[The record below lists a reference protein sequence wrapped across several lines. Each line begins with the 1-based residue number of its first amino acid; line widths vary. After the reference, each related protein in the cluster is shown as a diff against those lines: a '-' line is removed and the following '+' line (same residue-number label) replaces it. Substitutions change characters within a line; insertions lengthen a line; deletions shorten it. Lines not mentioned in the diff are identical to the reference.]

1 VDLPRLEHD
10 IRQVPGVL
18 ACQVSGGEVVVL
30 VAPDAD
36 ADAVSGAVAAL
47 LTAAAASPIVR
58 VVGGR
63 SPIVAMRRRHARRA
77 VAAFSAGAAALAA
90 AGVAAA
96 TNGVF
101 TPDRRNRPSVSSEV
115 AAPPTTRGGAT
126 APSTSPTGGVGDDEV
141 RFERRARSA
150 SPTTTPASL
159 PGTDV
164 QPDRQLATLGV
175 GAPVVLAF
183 ELPLPGEAAAPP
195 VSHGPKKDVPV
206 GPTVDAT
213 SRETTTTTTEPPPAT
228 TTTTP
233 STTTTTTTPTVGP
246 DRPSSPST
254 TTPAVDQHDNDGGER
269 GTDSN
274 GHDTKG
280 PQREGWQRGD
290 RD

>member
-36 ADAVSGAVAAL
+36 ADAVSGAVAGL

-63 SPIVAMRRRHARRA
+63 APIVPMRRRHGRRA

-101 TPDRRNRPSVSSEV
+101 TPDRRDRPSVSSTEV
-115 AAPPTTRGGAT
+115 AAPPTTRGAAL
-126 APSTSPTGGVGDDEV
+126 APSTSPSGRFVDDGLRV
-141 RFERRARSA
+141 ERRARST
-150 SPTTTPASL
+150 SPTTTLPSV

-175 GAPVVLAF
+175 GAPAVLAF
-183 ELPLPGEAAAPP
+183 DIPLPGEVATPP
-195 VSHGPKKDVPV
+195 VRKGPKREVPV
-206 GPTVDAT
+206 GPPPTVSVAVDTTVPETT
-213 SRETTTTTTEPPPAT
+213 STTVPPTTTTLPSIIVGMPSVSSPT
-228 TTTTP
+228 TTW
-233 STTTTTTTPTVGP
+233 
-246 DRPSSPST
+246 
-254 TTPAVDQHDNDGGER
+254 VDQHDNDRGER

-280 PQREGWQRGD
+280 PQRDGWQRG
-290 RD
+290 RRG

>member
-1 VDLPRLEHD
+1 M
-10 IRQVPGVL
+10 L

-36 ADAVSGAVAAL
+36 AGAVSGAVAAL
-47 LTAAAASPIVR
+47 LTAAAASPTVR

-63 SPIVAMRRRHARRA
+63 APIVPMRRRHGRRA

-101 TPDRRNRPSVSSEV
+101 TPDRRDRPSVSSTEV
-115 AAPPTTRGGAT
+115 AAPPTTRGAGL
-126 APSTSPTGGVGDDEV
+126 APSTPTSGGVVDDGL
-141 RFERRARSA
+141 RFERRARST
-150 SPTTTPASL
+150 SPTTTLPSV

-175 GAPVVLAF
+175 GAPAVLTF
-183 ELPLPGEAAAPP
+183 DIPLPGEEAAPP
-195 VSHGPKKDVPV
+195 VRKGPKKDVPV
-206 GPTVDAT
+206 GPAPTVSVAVDTTVA
-213 SRETTTTTTEPPPAT
+213 ETTTTSVPET
-228 TTTTP
+228 TTTAP
-233 STTTTTTTPTVGP
+233 PTTTTLPSIAVGMPSVSPTTTW
-246 DRPSSPST
+246 
-254 TTPAVDQHDNDGGER
+254 VDQHDNDRGER

-280 PQREGWQRGD
+280 PQREGWQRG
-290 RD
+290 RRG